1 MEPMDNSHQL
11 KMAKTKQLL
20 KLKEKEKESKQKLAK
35 NYTRYKSELERLE
48 QKYNGFL
55 STPDIVREAIDSQS
69 PLHDWFDWSDAEAG
83 EKWRLHQAR
92 MLISSVRVKV
102 MFEKGPKEY
111 RRYVNVTLDRH
122 NGSKPQRFY
131 VNTKTAI
138 NTENLKQQILQ
149 RAMKE
154 ADYWQRCYED
164 YLELQDIFVGIEKT
178 KKKLIKKKLLVN
190 PSPIV

>member
-20 KLKEKEKESKQKLAK
+20 KLKEKEKESKQKLEK

-55 STPDIVREAIDSQS
+55 STPDIVREATDSQN

-178 KKKLIKKKLLVN
+178 KKKLIKKKLLVT
-190 PSPIV
+190 SAEIV